1 MNRKY
6 FRLVSVAV
14 VVLALTVAT
23 FPAEA
28 RTLSGSH
35 ATANRT
41 SGLWD
46 AAVIWLG
53 GLLPNGHS
61 ALRPAASATTEVG
74 STGGNPTGGHARP
87 NTGSCID
94 PMGVNHCAV

>member
-6 FRLVSVAV
+6 FRLVSVAA
-14 VVLALTVAT
+14 VVLAITVAT
-23 FPAEA
+23 FPVEA
-28 RTLSGSH
+28 RSLSGSH
-35 ATANRT
+35 ATAHRT

-46 AAVIWLG
+46 AAVTWLG

-61 ALRPAASATTEVG
+61 ALRPAANATTEG
-74 STGGNPTGGHARP
+74 GNTGGNTTGGHARP

-94 PMGVNHCAV
+94 PLGGHCAA